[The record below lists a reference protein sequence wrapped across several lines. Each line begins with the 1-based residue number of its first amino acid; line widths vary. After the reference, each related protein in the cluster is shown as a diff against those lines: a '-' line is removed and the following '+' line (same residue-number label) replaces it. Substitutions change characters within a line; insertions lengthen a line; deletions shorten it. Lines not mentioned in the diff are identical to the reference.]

1 MVIIVVSL
9 FQTSIMRKSYI
20 WILILLMA
28 FSFTGLLL
36 LQARYVNQ
44 SAAIFSARFDDN
56 VKRSMYQVVKT
67 IEEMEVRDC
76 LETFINGNSDDALRA
91 KQLLSSDGL
100 LFKHKHSIGQLTMPD
115 ESVEIKSLSGKNTS
129 ISKASE
135 SLNEQYQERFLHF
148 KTLFEGVTAKLIND
162 VSEKPIEKRIDFV
175 LLDELLS
182 KEFYNN
188 GVGLPFHYMVTD
200 KSGRVIF
207 SCHENNKAVT
217 KEFYREQFFPN
228 ENSDKVYFLNVF
240 FPTRSEYIIDSLR
253 LLLPSAILTLLMF
266 VTFTLIILYLFRQK
280 RLTTIKND
288 FVNNMTHELKTP
300 ISSVSLAAQML
311 NDKTVNTNPKI
322 LAHISHVIVEET
334 KRLSFLVDKVLQMS
348 VFERG
353 RGTMNFQEVDINEL
367 LETIIGNFSLRVKN
381 INGTLISQLNAK
393 NSLVMVDE
401 MHFTNVIYNLMDNAF
416 KYRKETLILTVS
428 TWNFK
433 NKLFLSIEDNGVGI
447 KKENLKRIFDQFYRV
462 PTGNVH
468 NVKGFGLGL
477 AYVSKII
484 KLHKGTIKVESE
496 YGIGTKF
503 IIEILTV

>member
-1 MVIIVVSL
+1 
-9 FQTSIMRKSYI
+9 MRKSYI
-20 WILILLMA
+20 WILIILMA
-28 FSFTGLLL
+28 FSFAGLLL
-36 LQARYVNQ
+36 LQVRYVNQ
-44 SAAIFSARFDDN
+44 SASIFSARFDDN
-56 VKRSMYQVVKT
+56 VKRSLYQVIKT
-67 IEEMEVRDC
+67 IDEMEVRDY
-76 LETFINGNSDDALRA
+76 LETFINGKSDDAQRA
-91 KQLLSSDGL
+91 KELLNSDEL
-100 LFKHKHSIGQLTMPD
+100 LFKHSYTVDQLTMPD
-115 ESVEIKSLSGKNTS
+115 ESVQIKSLGGKNTS

-135 SLNEQYQERFLHF
+135 SQNQQYRERFLRS
-148 KTLFEGVTAKLIND
+148 KALFDEVTAKLMND
-162 VSEKPIEKRIDFV
+162 ASTKPIEKRVDFV

-188 GVGLPFHYMVTD
+188 GVELPFHYVVTD
-200 KSGRVIF
+200 KSGKIIF
-207 SCHENNKAVT
+207 SCHDDKMVVT
-217 KEFYREQFFPN
+217 KDFYRQQFFPN

-240 FPTRSEYIIDSLR
+240 FPTRSEYIVHSLK
-253 LLLPSAILTLLMF
+253 LLLPSIILTMLMF
-266 VTFTLIILYLFRQK
+266 FTFMLTILYLLRQK
-280 RLTTIKND
+280 RLTSVKND

-311 NDKTVNTNPKI
+311 SDNSVNTNPKI
-322 LAHISHVIVEET
+322 LAHISHVIIDET

-353 RGTMNFQEVDINEL
+353 RATMNFQELDMHEL
-367 LETIIGNFSLRVKN
+367 LETVIGNFSLKVN
-381 INGTLISQLNAK
+381 NTNGKIIDQLNAQ
-393 NSLVMVDE
+393 NAYAMVDE
-401 MHFTNVIYNLMDNAF
+401 MHFTNVIYNLMDNAL

-428 TWNFK
+428 TWNDK
-433 NKLFLSIEDNGVGI
+433 DKLFISIEDNGIGI
-447 KKENLKRIFDQFYRV
+447 KRENMKRIFDQFYRV

>member
-1 MVIIVVSL
+1 
-9 FQTSIMRKSYI
+9 MRKSYI

-28 FSFTGLLL
+28 FSFAGLLL
-36 LQARYVNQ
+36 LQVRYVNQ
-44 SAAIFSARFDDN
+44 SASIFSARFDDN
-56 VKRSMYQVVKT
+56 VKRSLFQVIKT
-67 IEEMEVRDC
+67 IDEMEVRDY
-76 LETFINGNSDDALRA
+76 LETFINGKSDDAQRA
-91 KQLLSSDGL
+91 KELLNSDES
-100 LFKHKHSIGQLTMPD
+100 LFKHSYTVDQLTMPD
-115 ESVEIKSLSGKNTS
+115 ESVQIKSLGGKNTS

-135 SLNEQYQERFLHF
+135 SQNQQYRERFLRS
-148 KTLFEGVTAKLIND
+148 KALFDEVTARLMND
-162 VSEKPIEKRIDFV
+162 ASSKPIEKRVDFV

-188 GVGLPFHYMVTD
+188 GVELPFHYVVTD
-200 KSGRVIF
+200 KSGKIIF
-207 SCHENNKAVT
+207 SCHDDKMVVT
-217 KEFYREQFFPN
+217 KDFYRQQFFPN

-240 FPTRSEYIIDSLR
+240 FPTRSEYIVHSLK
-253 LLLPSAILTLLMF
+253 LLLPSIILTMLMF
-266 VTFTLIILYLFRQK
+266 FTFMLTILYLLRQK
-280 RLTTIKND
+280 RLTSVKND

-311 NDKTVNTNPKI
+311 SDNSVNTNPKI
-322 LAHISHVIVEET
+322 LAHISHVIIDET

-353 RGTMNFQEVDINEL
+353 RATMNFQELDMHEL
-367 LETIIGNFSLRVKN
+367 LETVIGNFSLKVN
-381 INGTLISQLNAK
+381 NTNGKIIDQLNAQ
-393 NSLVMVDE
+393 NAYAMVDE
-401 MHFTNVIYNLMDNAF
+401 MHFTNVIYNLMDNAL

-428 TWNFK
+428 TWNDK
-433 NKLFLSIEDNGVGI
+433 DKLFISIEDNGIGI
-447 KKENLKRIFDQFYRV
+447 KRENMKRIFDQFYRV

>member
-1 MVIIVVSL
+1 
-9 FQTSIMRKSYI
+9 MRKSYI

-28 FSFTGLLL
+28 FSFAGLLL
-36 LQARYVNQ
+36 LQVRYVNQ
-44 SAAIFSARFDDN
+44 SASIFSARFDDN
-56 VKRSMYQVVKT
+56 VKRSLYQVIKT
-67 IEEMEVRDC
+67 IDEMEVRDY
-76 LETFINGNSDDALRA
+76 LETFINGKSDDAQRA
-91 KQLLSSDGL
+91 KELLNSDEL
-100 LFKHKHSIGQLTMPD
+100 LFKHSYTVDQLTMPD
-115 ESVEIKSLSGKNTS
+115 ESVQIKSLGGKNTS

-135 SLNEQYQERFLHF
+135 SQNKQYRERFLRS
-148 KTLFEGVTAKLIND
+148 KALFDEVTARLMND
-162 VSEKPIEKRIDFV
+162 ASTKPIEKRVDFV

-188 GVGLPFHYMVTD
+188 GVELPFHYVVTD
-200 KSGRVIF
+200 KSGIIVF
-207 SCHENNKAVT
+207 SCHDDNMPVT
-217 KEFYREQFFPN
+217 KDFYRQQFFPN
-228 ENSDKVYFLNVF
+228 ENSDKIYFLNVF
-240 FPTRSEYIIDSLR
+240 FPTRSEYIVHSLK
-253 LLLPSAILTLLMF
+253 LLLPSIILTMLMF
-266 VTFTLIILYLFRQK
+266 FTFMLTILYLLRQK
-280 RLTTIKND
+280 RLTSVKND

-311 NDKTVNTNPKI
+311 SDNSVNTNPKI
-322 LAHISHVIVEET
+322 LAHISHVIIDET

-353 RGTMNFQEVDINEL
+353 RATMNFQELDMHEL
-367 LETIIGNFSLRVKN
+367 LETVIGNFSLKVN
-381 INGTLISQLNAK
+381 NTNGKIISQLNAQ
-393 NSLVMVDE
+393 NASAMVDE
-401 MHFTNVIYNLMDNAF
+401 MHFTNVIYNLMDNAL

-428 TWNFK
+428 TWNDK
-433 NKLFLSIEDNGVGI
+433 DKLFISIEDNGIGI
-447 KKENLKRIFDQFYRV
+447 KRENMKRIFDQFYRV

>member
-1 MVIIVVSL
+1 
-9 FQTSIMRKSYI
+9 MRKSYI

-28 FSFTGLLL
+28 FSFAGLLL
-36 LQARYVNQ
+36 LQVRYVNQ
-44 SAAIFSARFDDN
+44 SASIFSARFDDN
-56 VKRSMYQVVKT
+56 VKRSLYQVIKT
-67 IEEMEVRDC
+67 IDEMEVRDY
-76 LETFINGNSDDALRA
+76 LETFINGKSDDAQRA
-91 KQLLSSDGL
+91 KELLNSDEL
-100 LFKHKHSIGQLTMPD
+100 LFKHSYTVDQLTMPD
-115 ESVEIKSLSGKNTS
+115 ESVQIKSLGGKNTS

-135 SLNEQYQERFLHF
+135 SQNEQYRERFLRS
-148 KTLFEGVTAKLIND
+148 KALFDEVTAKLMND
-162 VSEKPIEKRIDFV
+162 ASTKPIEKRVDFV

-188 GVGLPFHYMVTD
+188 GVELPFHYVVTD
-200 KSGRVIF
+200 KSGKIVF
-207 SCHENNKAVT
+207 SCHDDNMPVT
-217 KEFYREQFFPN
+217 KDFYRQQFFPN
-228 ENSDKVYFLNVF
+228 ENSDKIYFLNVF
-240 FPTRSEYIIDSLR
+240 FPTRSEYIVHSLK
-253 LLLPSAILTLLMF
+253 LLLPSIILTMLMF
-266 VTFTLIILYLFRQK
+266 FTFMLTILYLLRQK
-280 RLTTIKND
+280 RLTSVKND

-311 NDKTVNTNPKI
+311 SDNSVNTNPKI
-322 LAHISHVIVEET
+322 LAHISHVIIDET

-353 RGTMNFQEVDINEL
+353 RATMNFQELDMHEL
-367 LETIIGNFSLRVKN
+367 LETVIGNFSLKVN
-381 INGTLISQLNAK
+381 NTNGKIIDQLNAQ
-393 NSLVMVDE
+393 NAYAMVDE
-401 MHFTNVIYNLMDNAF
+401 MHFTNVIYNLMDNAL

-428 TWNFK
+428 TWNDK
-433 NKLFLSIEDNGVGI
+433 DKLFISIEDNGIGI
-447 KKENLKRIFDQFYRV
+447 KRENMKRIFDQFYRV

>member
-1 MVIIVVSL
+1 
-9 FQTSIMRKSYI
+9 MRKSYI
-20 WILILLMA
+20 WILIILMA
-28 FSFTGLLL
+28 FSFAGLLL
-36 LQARYVNQ
+36 LQVRYVNQ
-44 SAAIFSARFDDN
+44 SASIFSARFDDN
-56 VKRSMYQVVKT
+56 VKRSLYQVIKT
-67 IEEMEVRDC
+67 IDEMEVRDY
-76 LETFINGNSDDALRA
+76 LETFINGKSDDAQRA
-91 KQLLSSDGL
+91 KELLNSDEL
-100 LFKHKHSIGQLTMPD
+100 LFKHSYTVDQLTMPD
-115 ESVEIKSLSGKNTS
+115 ESVQIKSLGGKNTS

-135 SLNEQYQERFLHF
+135 SQNQQYRERFLRS
-148 KTLFEGVTAKLIND
+148 KALFDEVTARLMND
-162 VSEKPIEKRIDFV
+162 ASSKPIEKRVDFV

-188 GVGLPFHYMVTD
+188 GVELPFHYVVTD
-200 KSGRVIF
+200 KNGKIIF
-207 SCHENNKAVT
+207 SCHDDNMPVT
-217 KEFYREQFFPN
+217 KDFYRQQFFPN

-240 FPTRSEYIIDSLR
+240 FPTRSEYIVHSLK
-253 LLLPSAILTLLMF
+253 LLLPSIILTMLMF
-266 VTFTLIILYLFRQK
+266 FTFMLTILYLLRQK
-280 RLTTIKND
+280 RLTSVKND

-311 NDKTVNTNPKI
+311 SDNSVNTNPKI
-322 LAHISHVIVEET
+322 LAHISHVIIDET

-353 RGTMNFQEVDINEL
+353 RATMNFQELDMHEL
-367 LETIIGNFSLRVKN
+367 LETVIGNFSLKVN
-381 INGTLISQLNAK
+381 NTNGKIISQLNAQ
-393 NSLVMVDE
+393 NAYAMVDE
-401 MHFTNVIYNLMDNAF
+401 MHFTNVIYNLMDNAL

-428 TWNFK
+428 TGNDK
-433 NKLFLSIEDNGVGI
+433 DKLCISIEDNGIGI
-447 KKENLKRIFDQFYRV
+447 KRENMKRIFDQFYRV

>member
-1 MVIIVVSL
+1 
-9 FQTSIMRKSYI
+9 MRKSYI

-36 LQARYVNQ
+36 LQVRYVNQ
-44 SAAIFSARFDDN
+44 SASIFSARFDDN
-56 VKRSMYQVVKT
+56 VKRSLYQVIKT
-67 IEEMEVRDC
+67 IDEMEVRDY
-76 LETFINGNSDDALRA
+76 LETFINGKSDDAQRA
-91 KQLLSSDGL
+91 KELLNSDEL
-100 LFKHKHSIGQLTMPD
+100 LFKHSYTVDQLTMPD
-115 ESVEIKSLSGKNTS
+115 ESVQIKSLGGKNTS

-135 SLNEQYQERFLHF
+135 SQNQQYRERFLRS
-148 KTLFEGVTAKLIND
+148 KALFDEVTAKLMND
-162 VSEKPIEKRIDFV
+162 ASTKPIEKRVDFV

-188 GVGLPFHYMVTD
+188 GVELPFHYVVTD
-200 KSGRVIF
+200 KSGKIVF
-207 SCHENNKAVT
+207 SCHDDNMPVT
-217 KEFYREQFFPN
+217 KDFYRQQFFPN
-228 ENSDKVYFLNVF
+228 ENSDKIYFLNVF
-240 FPTRSEYIIDSLR
+240 FPTRSEYIVHSLK
-253 LLLPSAILTLLMF
+253 LLLPSIILTMLMF
-266 VTFTLIILYLFRQK
+266 FTFMLTILYLLRQK
-280 RLTTIKND
+280 RLTSVKND

-311 NDKTVNTNPKI
+311 SDNSVNTNPKI
-322 LAHISHVIVEET
+322 LAHISHVIIDET

-353 RGTMNFQEVDINEL
+353 RATMNFQELDMHEL
-367 LETIIGNFSLRVKN
+367 LETVIGNFSLKVN
-381 INGTLISQLNAK
+381 NTNGKIIDQLNAQ
-393 NSLVMVDE
+393 NAYAMVDE
-401 MHFTNVIYNLMDNAF
+401 MHFTNVIYNLMDNAL

-428 TWNFK
+428 TWNDK
-433 NKLFLSIEDNGVGI
+433 DKLFISIEDNGIGI
-447 KKENLKRIFDQFYRV
+447 KRENMKRIFDQFYRV

>member
-1 MVIIVVSL
+1 
-9 FQTSIMRKSYI
+9 MRKSYI

-28 FSFTGLLL
+28 FSFAGLLL
-36 LQARYVNQ
+36 LQVRYVNQ
-44 SAAIFSARFDDN
+44 SASIFSARFDDN
-56 VKRSMYQVVKT
+56 VKRSLYQVIKT
-67 IEEMEVRDC
+67 IDEMEVRDY
-76 LETFINGNSDDALRA
+76 LETFINGKSDDAQRA
-91 KQLLSSDGL
+91 KELLNSDEL
-100 LFKHKHSIGQLTMPD
+100 LFKHSYTVDELTMPD
-115 ESVEIKSLSGKNTS
+115 ESVQIKSLGGKNSS

-135 SLNEQYQERFLHF
+135 SQNEQYRERFLRS
-148 KTLFEGVTAKLIND
+148 KALFDEVTAKLMND
-162 VSEKPIEKRIDFV
+162 ASTKPIEKRVDFV

-188 GVGLPFHYMVTD
+188 GVELPFHYVVTD
-200 KSGRVIF
+200 KSGKIVF
-207 SCHENNKAVT
+207 SCHDDKMVVT
-217 KEFYREQFFPN
+217 KDFYRQQFFPN
-228 ENSDKVYFLNVF
+228 ENSDKIYFLNVF
-240 FPTRSEYIIDSLR
+240 FPTRSEYIVHSLK
-253 LLLPSAILTLLMF
+253 LLLPSIILTMLMF
-266 VTFTLIILYLFRQK
+266 FTFMLTILYLLRQK
-280 RLTTIKND
+280 RLTSVKND

-311 NDKTVNTNPKI
+311 SDNSVNTNPKI
-322 LAHISHVIVEET
+322 LAHISHVIIDET

-353 RGTMNFQEVDINEL
+353 RATMNFQELDMHEL
-367 LETIIGNFSLRVKN
+367 LETVIGNFSLKVN
-381 INGTLISQLNAK
+381 NTNGKIIDQLNAQ
-393 NSLVMVDE
+393 NAYAMVDE
-401 MHFTNVIYNLMDNAF
+401 MHFTNVIYNLMDNAL

-428 TWNFK
+428 TWNDK
-433 NKLFLSIEDNGVGI
+433 DNLFISIEDNGIGI
-447 KKENLKRIFDQFYRV
+447 KRENMKRIFDQFYRV

>member
-1 MVIIVVSL
+1 
-9 FQTSIMRKSYI
+9 MRKSYI

-28 FSFTGLLL
+28 FSFAGLLL
-36 LQARYVNQ
+36 LQVRYVNQ
-44 SAAIFSARFDDN
+44 SASIFSARFDDN
-56 VKRSMYQVVKT
+56 VKRSLYQVIKT
-67 IEEMEVRDC
+67 IDEMEVRDY
-76 LETFINGNSDDALRA
+76 LETFINGKSDDAQRA
-91 KQLLSSDGL
+91 KELLNSDES
-100 LFKHKHSIGQLTMPD
+100 LFKHSYTVDQLTMPD
-115 ESVEIKSLSGKNTS
+115 ESVQIKSLGGKNTS

-135 SLNEQYQERFLHF
+135 SQNEQYRERFLRS
-148 KTLFEGVTAKLIND
+148 KALFDEVTAKLMND
-162 VSEKPIEKRIDFV
+162 ASTKPIEKRVDFV

-188 GVGLPFHYMVTD
+188 GVELPFHYVVTD
-200 KSGRVIF
+200 KSGKIVF
-207 SCHENNKAVT
+207 SCHDDNMPVT
-217 KEFYREQFFPN
+217 KDFYRQQFFPN
-228 ENSDKVYFLNVF
+228 ENSDKIYFLNVF
-240 FPTRSEYIIDSLR
+240 FPTRSEYIVHSLK
-253 LLLPSAILTLLMF
+253 LLLPSIILTMLMF
-266 VTFTLIILYLFRQK
+266 FTFMLTILYLLRQK
-280 RLTTIKND
+280 RLTSVKND

-311 NDKTVNTNPKI
+311 SDNSVNTNPKI
-322 LAHISHVIVEET
+322 LAHISHVIIDET

-353 RGTMNFQEVDINEL
+353 RATMNFQELDMHEL
-367 LETIIGNFSLRVKN
+367 LETVIGNFSLKVN
-381 INGTLISQLNAK
+381 NTNGKIISQLNAQ
-393 NSLVMVDE
+393 NAYAMVDE
-401 MHFTNVIYNLMDNAF
+401 MHFTNVIYNLMDNAL

-428 TWNFK
+428 TWNDK
-433 NKLFLSIEDNGVGI
+433 DKLFISIEDNGIGI
-447 KKENLKRIFDQFYRV
+447 KRENMKRIFDQFYRV

>member
-1 MVIIVVSL
+1 
-9 FQTSIMRKSYI
+9 MRKSYI

-28 FSFTGLLL
+28 FSFAGLLL
-36 LQARYVNQ
+36 LQVRYVNQ
-44 SAAIFSARFDDN
+44 SASIFSARFDDN
-56 VKRSMYQVVKT
+56 VKRSLYQVIKT
-67 IEEMEVRDC
+67 IDEMEVRDY
-76 LETFINGNSDDALRA
+76 LETFINGKSDDAQRA
-91 KQLLSSDGL
+91 KELLNSDEL
-100 LFKHKHSIGQLTMPD
+100 LFKHSYTVDQLTMPD
-115 ESVEIKSLSGKNTS
+115 ESVQIKSLGGKNTS

-135 SLNEQYQERFLHF
+135 SQNEQYRERFLRS
-148 KTLFEGVTAKLIND
+148 KALFDEVTAKLMND
-162 VSEKPIEKRIDFV
+162 ASTKPIEKRVDFV

-188 GVGLPFHYMVTD
+188 GVELPFHYVVTD
-200 KSGRVIF
+200 KSGKIVF
-207 SCHENNKAVT
+207 SCHDDNMPVT
-217 KEFYREQFFPN
+217 KDFYRQQFFPN
-228 ENSDKVYFLNVF
+228 ENSDKIYFLNVF
-240 FPTRSEYIIDSLR
+240 FPTRSEYIVHSLK
-253 LLLPSAILTLLMF
+253 LLLPSIILTMLMF
-266 VTFTLIILYLFRQK
+266 FTFMLTILYLLRQK
-280 RLTTIKND
+280 RLTSVKND

-311 NDKTVNTNPKI
+311 SDNSVNTNPKI
-322 LAHISHVIVEET
+322 LAHISHVIIDET

-353 RGTMNFQEVDINEL
+353 RATMNFQELDMHEL
-367 LETIIGNFSLRVKN
+367 LETVIGNFSLKVN
-381 INGTLISQLNAK
+381 NTNGKIISQLNAQ
-393 NSLVMVDE
+393 NASAMVDE
-401 MHFTNVIYNLMDNAF
+401 MHFTNVIYNLMDNAL

-428 TWNFK
+428 TWNDTD
-433 NKLFLSIEDNGVGI
+433 KLFISIEDNGIGI
-447 KKENLKRIFDQFYRV
+447 KRENMKRIFDQFYRV

>member
-1 MVIIVVSL
+1 
-9 FQTSIMRKSYI
+9 MRKSYI

-28 FSFTGLLL
+28 FSFAGLLL
-36 LQARYVNQ
+36 LQVRYVNQ
-44 SAAIFSARFDDN
+44 SASIFSARFDDN
-56 VKRSMYQVVKT
+56 VKRSLYQVIKT
-67 IEEMEVRDC
+67 IDEMEVRDY
-76 LETFINGNSDDALRA
+76 LETFINGKSDDAQRA
-91 KQLLSSDGL
+91 KELLNSDEL
-100 LFKHKHSIGQLTMPD
+100 LFKHSYTVDQLTMPD
-115 ESVEIKSLSGKNTS
+115 ESVQIKSLGGKNTS

-135 SLNEQYQERFLHF
+135 SQNQQYRERFLRS
-148 KTLFEGVTAKLIND
+148 KALFDEVTARLMND
-162 VSEKPIEKRIDFV
+162 ASTKPIEKRVDFV

-188 GVGLPFHYMVTD
+188 GVELPFHYVVTD
-200 KSGRVIF
+200 KSGKIVF
-207 SCHENNKAVT
+207 SCHDDNMPVT
-217 KEFYREQFFPN
+217 KDFYRQQFFPN
-228 ENSDKVYFLNVF
+228 ENSDKIYFLNVF
-240 FPTRSEYIIDSLR
+240 FPTRSEYIVHSLK
-253 LLLPSAILTLLMF
+253 LLLPSIILTMLMF
-266 VTFTLIILYLFRQK
+266 FTFMLTILYLLRQK
-280 RLTTIKND
+280 RLTSVKND

-311 NDKTVNTNPKI
+311 SDNSVNTNPKI
-322 LAHISHVIVEET
+322 LAHISHVIIDET

-353 RGTMNFQEVDINEL
+353 RATMNFQELDMHEL
-367 LETIIGNFSLRVKN
+367 LETVIGNFSLKVN
-381 INGTLISQLNAK
+381 NTNGKIIDQLNAQ
-393 NSLVMVDE
+393 NAYAMVDE
-401 MHFTNVIYNLMDNAF
+401 MHFTNVIYNLMDNAL

-428 TWNFK
+428 TWNDK
-433 NKLFLSIEDNGVGI
+433 DKLFISIEDNGIGI
-447 KKENLKRIFDQFYRV
+447 KRENMKRIFDQFYRV

>member
-1 MVIIVVSL
+1 
-9 FQTSIMRKSYI
+9 MRKSYI

-28 FSFTGLLL
+28 FSFAGLLL
-36 LQARYVNQ
+36 LQVRYVNQ
-44 SAAIFSARFDDN
+44 SASIFSARFDDN
-56 VKRSMYQVVKT
+56 VKRSLYQVIKT
-67 IEEMEVRDC
+67 IDEMEVRDY
-76 LETFINGNSDDALRA
+76 LETFINGKSDDAQRA
-91 KQLLSSDGL
+91 KELLNSDEL
-100 LFKHKHSIGQLTMPD
+100 LFKHSYTVDQLTMPD
-115 ESVEIKSLSGKNTS
+115 ESVQIKSLGGKNTS

-135 SLNEQYQERFLHF
+135 SQNEQYRERFLRS
-148 KTLFEGVTAKLIND
+148 KALFDEVTAKLMND
-162 VSEKPIEKRIDFV
+162 ASTKPIEKRVDFV

-188 GVGLPFHYMVTD
+188 GVELPFHYVVTD
-200 KSGRVIF
+200 KSGKIIF
-207 SCHENNKAVT
+207 SCHDDKMVVT
-217 KEFYREQFFPN
+217 KDFYRQQFFPN
-228 ENSDKVYFLNVF
+228 ENSDKIYFLNVF
-240 FPTRSEYIIDSLR
+240 FPTRSEYIVHSLK
-253 LLLPSAILTLLMF
+253 LLLPSIILTMLMF
-266 VTFTLIILYLFRQK
+266 FTFMLTILYLLRQK
-280 RLTTIKND
+280 RLTSVKND

-311 NDKTVNTNPKI
+311 SDNSVNTNPKI
-322 LAHISHVIVEET
+322 LAHISHVIIDET

-353 RGTMNFQEVDINEL
+353 RATMNFQELDMHEL
-367 LETIIGNFSLRVKN
+367 LETVIGNFSLKVN
-381 INGTLISQLNAK
+381 NTNGKIIDQLNAQ
-393 NSLVMVDE
+393 NAYAMVDE
-401 MHFTNVIYNLMDNAF
+401 MHFTNVIYNLMDNAL

-428 TWNFK
+428 TWNDK
-433 NKLFLSIEDNGVGI
+433 DKLFISIEDNGIGI
-447 KKENLKRIFDQFYRV
+447 KRENMKRIFDQFYRV

>member
-1 MVIIVVSL
+1 
-9 FQTSIMRKSYI
+9 MRKSYI

-28 FSFTGLLL
+28 FSFAGLLL
-36 LQARYVNQ
+36 LQVRYVNQ
-44 SAAIFSARFDDN
+44 SASIFSARFDDN
-56 VKRSMYQVVKT
+56 VKRSLYQVIKT
-67 IEEMEVRDC
+67 IDEMEVRDY
-76 LETFINGNSDDALRA
+76 LETFINGKSDDAQRA
-91 KQLLSSDGL
+91 KELLNSDES
-100 LFKHKHSIGQLTMPD
+100 LFKHSYTVDQLTMPD
-115 ESVEIKSLSGKNTS
+115 ESVQIKSLGGKNTS

-135 SLNEQYQERFLHF
+135 SQNEQYRERFLRS
-148 KTLFEGVTAKLIND
+148 KALFDEVTAKLMND
-162 VSEKPIEKRIDFV
+162 ASTKPIEKRVDFV

-188 GVGLPFHYMVTD
+188 GVELPFHYVVTD
-200 KSGRVIF
+200 KSGKIVF
-207 SCHENNKAVT
+207 SCHDDNMPVT
-217 KEFYREQFFPN
+217 KDFYRQQFFPN
-228 ENSDKVYFLNVF
+228 ENSDKIYFLNVF
-240 FPTRSEYIIDSLR
+240 FPTRSEYIVHSLK
-253 LLLPSAILTLLMF
+253 LLLPSIILTMLMF
-266 VTFTLIILYLFRQK
+266 FTFMLTILYLLRQK
-280 RLTTIKND
+280 RLTSVKND

-311 NDKTVNTNPKI
+311 SDNSVNTNPKI
-322 LAHISHVIVEET
+322 LAHISHVIIDET

-353 RGTMNFQEVDINEL
+353 RATMNFQELDMHEL
-367 LETIIGNFSLRVKN
+367 LETVIGNFSLKVN
-381 INGTLISQLNAK
+381 NTNGKIIDQLNAQ
-393 NSLVMVDE
+393 NAYAMVDE
-401 MHFTNVIYNLMDNAF
+401 MHFTNVIYNLMDNAL

-428 TWNFK
+428 TWNDK
-433 NKLFLSIEDNGVGI
+433 DKLFISIEDNGIGI
-447 KKENLKRIFDQFYRV
+447 KRENMKRIFDQFYRV

>member
-1 MVIIVVSL
+1 
-9 FQTSIMRKSYI
+9 MRKSYI

-28 FSFTGLLL
+28 FSFAGLLL
-36 LQARYVNQ
+36 LQVRYVNQ
-44 SAAIFSARFDDN
+44 SASIFSARFDDN
-56 VKRSMYQVVKT
+56 VKRSLYQVIKT
-67 IEEMEVRDC
+67 IDEMEVRDY
-76 LETFINGNSDDALRA
+76 LGTFINGKSDDAQRA
-91 KQLLSSDGL
+91 KELLNSDEL
-100 LFKHKHSIGQLTMPD
+100 LFKHSYTVDQLTMPD
-115 ESVEIKSLSGKNTS
+115 ESVQIKSLGGKNTS

-135 SLNEQYQERFLHF
+135 SQNEQYRERFLRS
-148 KTLFEGVTAKLIND
+148 KALFDEVTAKLMND
-162 VSEKPIEKRIDFV
+162 ASTKPIEKRVDFV

-188 GVGLPFHYMVTD
+188 GVELPFHYVVTD
-200 KSGRVIF
+200 KSGKIIF
-207 SCHENNKAVT
+207 SCHDDKMVVT
-217 KEFYREQFFPN
+217 KDFYRQQFFPN

-240 FPTRSEYIIDSLR
+240 FPTRSEYIVHSLK
-253 LLLPSAILTLLMF
+253 LLLPSIILTMLMF
-266 VTFTLIILYLFRQK
+266 FTFMLTILYLLRQK
-280 RLTTIKND
+280 RLTSVKND

-311 NDKTVNTNPKI
+311 SDNSVNTNPKI
-322 LAHISHVIVEET
+322 LAHISHVIIDET

-353 RGTMNFQEVDINEL
+353 RATMNFQELDMHEL
-367 LETIIGNFSLRVKN
+367 LETVIGNFSLKVN
-381 INGTLISQLNAK
+381 NTNGKIIDQLNAQ
-393 NSLVMVDE
+393 NAYAMVDE
-401 MHFTNVIYNLMDNAF
+401 MHFTNVIYNLMDNAL

-428 TWNFK
+428 TWNDK
-433 NKLFLSIEDNGVGI
+433 DKLFISIEDNGIGI
-447 KKENLKRIFDQFYRV
+447 KRENMKRIFDQFYRV

>member
-1 MVIIVVSL
+1 
-9 FQTSIMRKSYI
+9 MRKSYI

-28 FSFTGLLL
+28 FSFAGLLL
-36 LQARYVNQ
+36 LQVRYVNQ
-44 SAAIFSARFDDN
+44 SASIFSARFDDN
-56 VKRSMYQVVKT
+56 VKRSLYQVIKT
-67 IEEMEVRDC
+67 IDEMEVRDY
-76 LETFINGNSDDALRA
+76 LETFINGKSDDAQRA
-91 KQLLSSDGL
+91 KELLNSDEL
-100 LFKHKHSIGQLTMPD
+100 LFKHSYTVDQLTMPD
-115 ESVEIKSLSGKNTS
+115 ESVQIKSLGGKNTS

-135 SLNEQYQERFLHF
+135 SQNEQYRERFLRS
-148 KTLFEGVTAKLIND
+148 KALFDEVTAKLMND
-162 VSEKPIEKRIDFV
+162 ASTKPIEKRVDFV

-188 GVGLPFHYMVTD
+188 GVELPFHYVVTD
-200 KSGRVIF
+200 KSGKIVF
-207 SCHENNKAVT
+207 SCHDDKMVVT
-217 KEFYREQFFPN
+217 KDFYRQQFFPN
-228 ENSDKVYFLNVF
+228 ENSDKIYFLNVF
-240 FPTRSEYIIDSLR
+240 FPTRSEYIVHSLK
-253 LLLPSAILTLLMF
+253 LLLPSIILTMLMF
-266 VTFTLIILYLFRQK
+266 FTFMLTILYLLRQK
-280 RLTTIKND
+280 RLTSVKND

-311 NDKTVNTNPKI
+311 SDNSVNTNPKI
-322 LAHISHVIVEET
+322 LAHISHVIIDET

-353 RGTMNFQEVDINEL
+353 RATMNFQELDMHEL
-367 LETIIGNFSLRVKN
+367 LETVIGNFSLKVN
-381 INGTLISQLNAK
+381 NTNGKIIDQLNAQ
-393 NSLVMVDE
+393 NAYAMVDE
-401 MHFTNVIYNLMDNAF
+401 MHFTNVIYNLMDNAL

-428 TWNFK
+428 TWNDK
-433 NKLFLSIEDNGVGI
+433 DKLFISIEDNGIGI
-447 KKENLKRIFDQFYRV
+447 KRENMKRIFDQFYRV

>member
-1 MVIIVVSL
+1 
-9 FQTSIMRKSYI
+9 MRKSYI

-28 FSFTGLLL
+28 FSFAGLLL
-36 LQARYVNQ
+36 LQVRYVNQ
-44 SAAIFSARFDDN
+44 SASIFSARFDDN
-56 VKRSMYQVVKT
+56 VKRSLYQVIKT
-67 IEEMEVRDC
+67 IDEMEVRDY
-76 LETFINGNSDDALRA
+76 LETFINGKSDDAQRA
-91 KQLLSSDGL
+91 KELLNSDEL
-100 LFKHKHSIGQLTMPD
+100 LFKHSYTVDQLTMPD
-115 ESVEIKSLSGKNTS
+115 ESVQIKSLGGKNTS

-135 SLNEQYQERFLHF
+135 SQNQQYRERFLRS
-148 KTLFEGVTAKLIND
+148 KALFDEVTAKLMND
-162 VSEKPIEKRIDFV
+162 ASTKPIEKRVDFV

-188 GVGLPFHYMVTD
+188 GVELPFHYVVTD
-200 KSGRVIF
+200 KNGKIIF
-207 SCHENNKAVT
+207 SCHDDKMVVT
-217 KEFYREQFFPN
+217 KDFYRQQFFPN

-240 FPTRSEYIIDSLR
+240 FPTRSEYIVHSLK
-253 LLLPSAILTLLMF
+253 LLLPSIILTMLMF
-266 VTFTLIILYLFRQK
+266 FTFMLTILYLLRQK
-280 RLTTIKND
+280 RLTSVKND

-311 NDKTVNTNPKI
+311 SDNSVNTNPKI
-322 LAHISHVIVEET
+322 LAHISHVIIDET

-353 RGTMNFQEVDINEL
+353 RATMNFQELDMHEL
-367 LETIIGNFSLRVKN
+367 LETVIGNFSLKVN
-381 INGTLISQLNAK
+381 NTNGKIIDQLNAQ
-393 NSLVMVDE
+393 NAYAMVDE
-401 MHFTNVIYNLMDNAF
+401 MHFTNVIYNLMDNAL

-428 TWNFK
+428 TWNDK
-433 NKLFLSIEDNGVGI
+433 DKLFISIEDNGIGI
-447 KKENLKRIFDQFYRV
+447 KRENMKRIFDQFYRV

>member
-1 MVIIVVSL
+1 
-9 FQTSIMRKSYI
+9 MRKSYI

-28 FSFTGLLL
+28 FSFAGLLL
-36 LQARYVNQ
+36 LQVRYVNQ
-44 SAAIFSARFDDN
+44 SASIFSARFDDN
-56 VKRSMYQVVKT
+56 VQRSLYQVIKT
-67 IEEMEVRDC
+67 IDEMEVRDY
-76 LETFINGNSDDALRA
+76 LETFINGKSDDAQRA
-91 KQLLSSDGL
+91 KELLNSDEL
-100 LFKHKHSIGQLTMPD
+100 LFKHSYTVDQLTMPD
-115 ESVEIKSLSGKNTS
+115 ESVQIKSLGGKNTS

-135 SLNEQYQERFLHF
+135 SQNQQYRERFLRS
-148 KTLFEGVTAKLIND
+148 KALFDEVTAKLMND
-162 VSEKPIEKRIDFV
+162 ASTKPIEKRVDFV

-188 GVGLPFHYMVTD
+188 GVELPFHYVVTD
-200 KSGRVIF
+200 KSGKIIF
-207 SCHENNKAVT
+207 SCHDDKMVVT
-217 KEFYREQFFPN
+217 KDFYRQQFFPN

-240 FPTRSEYIIDSLR
+240 FPTRSEYIVHSLK
-253 LLLPSAILTLLMF
+253 LLLPSIILTMLMF
-266 VTFTLIILYLFRQK
+266 FTFMLTILYLLRQK
-280 RLTTIKND
+280 RLTSVKND

-311 NDKTVNTNPKI
+311 SDDAVNTNPKI
-322 LAHISHVIVEET
+322 LAHISHVIIDET

-353 RGTMNFQEVDINEL
+353 RATMNFQELDMHEL
-367 LETIIGNFSLRVKN
+367 LETVIGNFSLKVN
-381 INGTLISQLNAK
+381 NTNGKIIAQLNAQ
-393 NSLVMVDE
+393 NAYAMVDE
-401 MHFTNVIYNLMDNAF
+401 MHFTNVIYNLMDNAL

-428 TWNFK
+428 TWNDK
-433 NKLFLSIEDNGVGI
+433 DKLFISIEDNGIGI
-447 KKENLKRIFDQFYRV
+447 KRENMKRIFDQFYRV

>member
-1 MVIIVVSL
+1 
-9 FQTSIMRKSYI
+9 MRKSYI

-28 FSFTGLLL
+28 FSFAGLLL
-36 LQARYVNQ
+36 LQVRYVNQ
-44 SAAIFSARFDDN
+44 SASIFSARFDDN
-56 VKRSMYQVVKT
+56 VKRSLYQVIKT
-67 IEEMEVRDC
+67 IDEMEVRDY
-76 LETFINGNSDDALRA
+76 LETFINGKSDDAQRA
-91 KQLLSSDGL
+91 KELLNSDES
-100 LFKHKHSIGQLTMPD
+100 LFKHSYTVDQLTMPD
-115 ESVEIKSLSGKNTS
+115 ESVQIKSLGGKNTS

-135 SLNEQYQERFLHF
+135 SQNEQYRERFLRS
-148 KTLFEGVTAKLIND
+148 KALFDEVTAKLMND
-162 VSEKPIEKRIDFV
+162 ASTKPIEKRVDFV

-188 GVGLPFHYMVTD
+188 GVELPFHYVVTD
-200 KSGRVIF
+200 KSGKIIF
-207 SCHENNKAVT
+207 SCHDDKMVVT
-217 KEFYREQFFPN
+217 KDFYRQQFFPN

-240 FPTRSEYIIDSLR
+240 FPTRSEYIVHSLK
-253 LLLPSAILTLLMF
+253 LLLPSIILTMLMF
-266 VTFTLIILYLFRQK
+266 FTFMLTILYLLRQK
-280 RLTTIKND
+280 RLTSVKND

-311 NDKTVNTNPKI
+311 SDNSVNTNPKI
-322 LAHISHVIVEET
+322 LAHISHVIIDET

-353 RGTMNFQEVDINEL
+353 RATMNFQELDMHEL
-367 LETIIGNFSLRVKN
+367 LETVIGNFSLKVN
-381 INGTLISQLNAK
+381 NTNGKIIDQLNAQ
-393 NSLVMVDE
+393 NAYAMVDE
-401 MHFTNVIYNLMDNAF
+401 MHFTNVIYNLMDNAL

-428 TWNFK
+428 TWNDK
-433 NKLFLSIEDNGVGI
+433 DKLFISIEDNGIGI
-447 KKENLKRIFDQFYRV
+447 KRENMKRIFDQFYRV

>member
-1 MVIIVVSL
+1 
-9 FQTSIMRKSYI
+9 MRKSYI

-28 FSFTGLLL
+28 FSFAGLLL
-36 LQARYVNQ
+36 LQVRYVNQ
-44 SAAIFSARFDDN
+44 SASIFSARFDDN
-56 VKRSMYQVVKT
+56 VKRSLYQVIKT
-67 IEEMEVRDC
+67 IDEMEVRDY
-76 LETFINGNSDDALRA
+76 LETFINGKSDDAQRA
-91 KQLLSSDGL
+91 KELLNSDES
-100 LFKHKHSIGQLTMPD
+100 LFKHSYTVDQLTMPD
-115 ESVEIKSLSGKNTS
+115 ESVQIKSLGGKNTS

-135 SLNEQYQERFLHF
+135 SQNEQYRERFLRS
-148 KTLFEGVTAKLIND
+148 KALFDEVTAKLMND
-162 VSEKPIEKRIDFV
+162 ASTKPIEKRVDFV

-188 GVGLPFHYMVTD
+188 GVELPFHYVVTD
-200 KSGRVIF
+200 KSGKIIF
-207 SCHENNKAVT
+207 SCHDDNMPVT
-217 KEFYREQFFPN
+217 KDFYRQQFFPN
-228 ENSDKVYFLNVF
+228 ENSDKIYFLNVF
-240 FPTRSEYIIDSLR
+240 FPTRSEYIVHSLK
-253 LLLPSAILTLLMF
+253 LLLPSIILTMLMF
-266 VTFTLIILYLFRQK
+266 FTFMLTILYLLRQK
-280 RLTTIKND
+280 RLTSVKND

-311 NDKTVNTNPKI
+311 SDNSVNTNPKI
-322 LAHISHVIVEET
+322 LAHISHVIIDET

-353 RGTMNFQEVDINEL
+353 RATMNFQELDMHEL
-367 LETIIGNFSLRVKN
+367 LETVIGNFSLKVN
-381 INGTLISQLNAK
+381 NTNGKIIDQLNAQ
-393 NSLVMVDE
+393 NAYAMVDE
-401 MHFTNVIYNLMDNAF
+401 MHFTNVIYNLMDNAL

-428 TWNFK
+428 TWNDK
-433 NKLFLSIEDNGVGI
+433 DKLFISIEDNGIGI
-447 KKENLKRIFDQFYRV
+447 KRENMKRIFDQFYRV

>member
-1 MVIIVVSL
+1 
-9 FQTSIMRKSYI
+9 MRKSYI

-28 FSFTGLLL
+28 FSFAGLLL
-36 LQARYVNQ
+36 LQVRYVNQ
-44 SAAIFSARFDDN
+44 SASIFSARFDDN
-56 VKRSMYQVVKT
+56 VKRSLYQVIKT
-67 IEEMEVRDC
+67 IDEMEVRDY
-76 LETFINGNSDDALRA
+76 LETFINGKSDDAQRA
-91 KQLLSSDGL
+91 KELLNSDES
-100 LFKHKHSIGQLTMPD
+100 LFKHSYTVDQLTMPD
-115 ESVEIKSLSGKNTS
+115 ESVQIKSLGGKNTS

-135 SLNEQYQERFLHF
+135 SQNEQYRERFLRS
-148 KTLFEGVTAKLIND
+148 KALFDEVTAKLMND
-162 VSEKPIEKRIDFV
+162 ASTKPIEKRVDFV

-188 GVGLPFHYMVTD
+188 GVELPFHYVVTD
-200 KSGRVIF
+200 KSGKIIF
-207 SCHENNKAVT
+207 SCHDDKMVVT
-217 KEFYREQFFPN
+217 KDFYRQQFFPN
-228 ENSDKVYFLNVF
+228 ENSDKIYFLNVF
-240 FPTRSEYIIDSLR
+240 FPTRSEYIVHSLK
-253 LLLPSAILTLLMF
+253 LLLPSIILTMLMF
-266 VTFTLIILYLFRQK
+266 FTFMLTILYLLRQK
-280 RLTTIKND
+280 RLTSVKND

-311 NDKTVNTNPKI
+311 SDNSVNTNPKI
-322 LAHISHVIVEET
+322 LAHISHVIIDET

-353 RGTMNFQEVDINEL
+353 RATMNFQELDMHEL
-367 LETIIGNFSLRVKN
+367 LETVIGNFSLKVN
-381 INGTLISQLNAK
+381 NTNGKIIDQLNAQ
-393 NSLVMVDE
+393 NAYAMVDE
-401 MHFTNVIYNLMDNAF
+401 MHFTNVIYNLMDNAL

-428 TWNFK
+428 TWNDK
-433 NKLFLSIEDNGVGI
+433 DKLFISIEDNGIGI
-447 KKENLKRIFDQFYRV
+447 KRENMKRIFDQFYRV

>member
-1 MVIIVVSL
+1 
-9 FQTSIMRKSYI
+9 MRKSYI

-28 FSFTGLLL
+28 FSFAGLLL
-36 LQARYVNQ
+36 LQVRYVNQ
-44 SAAIFSARFDDN
+44 SASIFSARFDDN
-56 VKRSMYQVVKT
+56 VKRSLYQVIKT
-67 IEEMEVRDC
+67 IDEMEVRDY
-76 LETFINGNSDDALRA
+76 LETFINGKSDDAQRA
-91 KQLLSSDGL
+91 KELLNSDEL
-100 LFKHKHSIGQLTMPD
+100 LFKHSYTVDQLTMPD
-115 ESVEIKSLSGKNTS
+115 ESVQIKSLGGKNTS

-135 SLNEQYQERFLHF
+135 SQNEQYRERFLRS
-148 KTLFEGVTAKLIND
+148 KALFDEVTAKLMND
-162 VSEKPIEKRIDFV
+162 ASTKPIEKRVDFV

-188 GVGLPFHYMVTD
+188 GVELPFHYVVTD
-200 KSGRVIF
+200 KSGKIIF
-207 SCHENNKAVT
+207 SCHDDKMVVT
-217 KEFYREQFFPN
+217 KDFYRQQFFPN

-240 FPTRSEYIIDSLR
+240 FPTRSEYIVHSLK
-253 LLLPSAILTLLMF
+253 LLLPSIILTMLMF
-266 VTFTLIILYLFRQK
+266 FTFMLTILYLLRQK
-280 RLTTIKND
+280 RLTSVKND

-311 NDKTVNTNPKI
+311 SDNSVNTNPKI
-322 LAHISHVIVEET
+322 LAHISHVIIDET

-353 RGTMNFQEVDINEL
+353 RATMNFQELDMHEL
-367 LETIIGNFSLRVKN
+367 LETVIGNFSLKVN
-381 INGTLISQLNAK
+381 NTNGKIIYQLNAQ
-393 NSLVMVDE
+393 NAYAMVDE
-401 MHFTNVIYNLMDNAF
+401 MHFTNVIYNLMDNAL

-428 TWNFK
+428 TWNDK
-433 NKLFLSIEDNGVGI
+433 DKLFISIEDNGIGI
-447 KKENLKRIFDQFYRV
+447 KRENMKRIFDQFYRV

>member
-1 MVIIVVSL
+1 
-9 FQTSIMRKSYI
+9 MRKSYI

-28 FSFTGLLL
+28 FSFAGLLL
-36 LQARYVNQ
+36 LQVRYVNQ
-44 SAAIFSARFDDN
+44 SASIFSARFDDN
-56 VKRSMYQVVKT
+56 VKRSLYQVIKT
-67 IEEMEVRDC
+67 IDEMEVRDY
-76 LETFINGNSDDALRA
+76 LETFINGKSDDAQRA
-91 KQLLSSDGL
+91 KELLNSDEL
-100 LFKHKHSIGQLTMPD
+100 LFKHSYTVDQLTMPD
-115 ESVEIKSLSGKNTS
+115 ESVQIKSLGGKNTS

-135 SLNEQYQERFLHF
+135 SQNQQYRERFLRS
-148 KTLFEGVTAKLIND
+148 KALFDEVTAKLMND
-162 VSEKPIEKRIDFV
+162 ASTKPIEKRVDFV

-188 GVGLPFHYMVTD
+188 GVELPFHYVVTD
-200 KSGRVIF
+200 KSGKIIF
-207 SCHENNKAVT
+207 SCHDDKMVVT
-217 KEFYREQFFPN
+217 KDFYRQQFFPN

-240 FPTRSEYIIDSLR
+240 FPTRSEYIVHSLK
-253 LLLPSAILTLLMF
+253 LLLPSIILTMLMF
-266 VTFTLIILYLFRQK
+266 FTFMLTILYLLRQK
-280 RLTTIKND
+280 RLTSVKND

-311 NDKTVNTNPKI
+311 SDNSVNTNPKI
-322 LAHISHVIVEET
+322 LAHISHVIIDET

-353 RGTMNFQEVDINEL
+353 RATMNFQELDMHEL
-367 LETIIGNFSLRVKN
+367 LETVIGNFSLKVN
-381 INGTLISQLNAK
+381 NTNGKIISQLNAQ
-393 NSLVMVDE
+393 NASAMVDE
-401 MHFTNVIYNLMDNAF
+401 MHFTNVIYNLMDNAL

-428 TWNFK
+428 TWNDK
-433 NKLFLSIEDNGVGI
+433 DKLCISIEDNGIGI
-447 KKENLKRIFDQFYRV
+447 KRENMKRIFDQFYRV

>member
-1 MVIIVVSL
+1 
-9 FQTSIMRKSYI
+9 MRKSYI

-28 FSFTGLLL
+28 FSFAGLLL
-36 LQARYVNQ
+36 LQVRYVNQ
-44 SAAIFSARFDDN
+44 SASIFSARFDDN
-56 VKRSMYQVVKT
+56 VKRSLYQVIKT
-67 IEEMEVRDC
+67 IDEMEVRDY
-76 LETFINGNSDDALRA
+76 LETFINGKSDDAQRA
-91 KQLLSSDGL
+91 KELLNSDEL
-100 LFKHKHSIGQLTMPD
+100 LFKHSYTVDQLTMPD
-115 ESVEIKSLSGKNTS
+115 ESVQIKSLGGKNTS

-135 SLNEQYQERFLHF
+135 SQNQQYRERFLRS
-148 KTLFEGVTAKLIND
+148 KALFDEVTAKLMND
-162 VSEKPIEKRIDFV
+162 ASTKPIEKRVDFV

-188 GVGLPFHYMVTD
+188 GVELPFHYVVTD
-200 KSGRVIF
+200 KSGKIVF
-207 SCHENNKAVT
+207 SCHDDNMPVT
-217 KEFYREQFFPN
+217 KDFYRQQFFPN
-228 ENSDKVYFLNVF
+228 ENSDKIYFLNVF
-240 FPTRSEYIIDSLR
+240 FPTRSEYIVHSLK
-253 LLLPSAILTLLMF
+253 LLLPSIILTMLMF
-266 VTFTLIILYLFRQK
+266 FTFMLTILYLLRQK
-280 RLTTIKND
+280 RLTSVKND

-311 NDKTVNTNPKI
+311 SDNSVNTNPKI
-322 LAHISHVIVEET
+322 LAHISHVIIDET

-353 RGTMNFQEVDINEL
+353 RATMNFQELDMHEL
-367 LETIIGNFSLRVKN
+367 LETVIGNFSLKVN
-381 INGTLISQLNAK
+381 NTNGKIISQLNAQ
-393 NSLVMVDE
+393 NASAMVDE
-401 MHFTNVIYNLMDNAF
+401 MHFTNVIYNLMDNAL

-428 TWNFK
+428 TWNDK
-433 NKLFLSIEDNGVGI
+433 DKLFISIEDNGIGI
-447 KKENLKRIFDQFYRV
+447 KRENMKRIFDQFYRV

>member
-1 MVIIVVSL
+1 
-9 FQTSIMRKSYI
+9 MRKSYI
-20 WILILLMA
+20 WILIILMA
-28 FSFTGLLL
+28 FSFAGLLL
-36 LQARYVNQ
+36 LQVRYVNQ
-44 SAAIFSARFDDN
+44 SASIFSARFDDN
-56 VKRSMYQVVKT
+56 VKRSLYQVIKT
-67 IEEMEVRDC
+67 IDEMEVRDY
-76 LETFINGNSDDALRA
+76 LETFINGKSDDAQRA
-91 KQLLSSDGL
+91 KELLNSDEL
-100 LFKHKHSIGQLTMPD
+100 LFKHSYTVDQLTMPD
-115 ESVEIKSLSGKNTS
+115 ESVQIKSLGGKNTS

-135 SLNEQYQERFLHF
+135 SQNEQYRERFLRS
-148 KTLFEGVTAKLIND
+148 KALFDEVTAKLMND
-162 VSEKPIEKRIDFV
+162 ASTKPIEKRVDFV

-188 GVGLPFHYMVTD
+188 GVELPFHYVVTD
-200 KSGRVIF
+200 KSGKIIF
-207 SCHENNKAVT
+207 SCHDDNMPVT
-217 KEFYREQFFPN
+217 KDFYRQQFFPN

-240 FPTRSEYIIDSLR
+240 FPTRSEYIVHSLK
-253 LLLPSAILTLLMF
+253 LLLPSIILTMLMF
-266 VTFTLIILYLFRQK
+266 FTFMLTILYLLRQK
-280 RLTTIKND
+280 RLTSVKND

-311 NDKTVNTNPKI
+311 SDNSVNTNPKI
-322 LAHISHVIVEET
+322 LAHISHVIIDET

-353 RGTMNFQEVDINEL
+353 RATMNFQELDMHEL
-367 LETIIGNFSLRVKN
+367 LETVIGNFSLKVN
-381 INGTLISQLNAK
+381 NTNGKIISQLNAQ
-393 NSLVMVDE
+393 NASVMVDE
-401 MHFTNVIYNLMDNAF
+401 MHFTNVIYNLMDNAL

-428 TWNFK
+428 TWNDK
-433 NKLFLSIEDNGVGI
+433 DKLFISIEDNGIGI
-447 KKENLKRIFDQFYRV
+447 KRENMKRIFDQFYRV

>member
-1 MVIIVVSL
+1 
-9 FQTSIMRKSYI
+9 MRKSYI

-28 FSFTGLLL
+28 FSFAGLLL
-36 LQARYVNQ
+36 LQVRYVNQ
-44 SAAIFSARFDDN
+44 SASIFSARFDDN
-56 VKRSMYQVVKT
+56 VKRSLYQVIKT
-67 IEEMEVRDC
+67 IDEMEVRDY
-76 LETFINGNSDDALRA
+76 LETFINGKSDDAQRA
-91 KQLLSSDGL
+91 KELLNSDES
-100 LFKHKHSIGQLTMPD
+100 LFKHSYTVDQLTMPD
-115 ESVEIKSLSGKNTS
+115 ESVQIKSLGGKNTS

-135 SLNEQYQERFLHF
+135 SQNEQYRERFLRS
-148 KTLFEGVTAKLIND
+148 KALFDEVTAKLMND
-162 VSEKPIEKRIDFV
+162 ASTKPIEKRVDFV

-188 GVGLPFHYMVTD
+188 GVELPFHYVVTD
-200 KSGRVIF
+200 KSGKIVF
-207 SCHENNKAVT
+207 SCHDDNMPVT
-217 KEFYREQFFPN
+217 KDFYRQQFFPN
-228 ENSDKVYFLNVF
+228 ENSDKIYFLNVF
-240 FPTRSEYIIDSLR
+240 FPTRSEYIVHSLK
-253 LLLPSAILTLLMF
+253 LLLPSIILTMLMF
-266 VTFTLIILYLFRQK
+266 FTFMLTILYLLRQK
-280 RLTTIKND
+280 RLTSVKND

-311 NDKTVNTNPKI
+311 SDNSVNTNPKI
-322 LAHISHVIVEET
+322 LAHISHVIIDET

-353 RGTMNFQEVDINEL
+353 RATMNFQELDMHEL
-367 LETIIGNFSLRVKN
+367 LETVIGNFSLKVN
-381 INGTLISQLNAK
+381 NTNGKIISQLNAQ
-393 NSLVMVDE
+393 NASAMVDE
-401 MHFTNVIYNLMDNAF
+401 MHFTNVIYNLMDNAL

-428 TWNFK
+428 TWNDK
-433 NKLFLSIEDNGVGI
+433 DKLFISIEDNGIGI
-447 KKENLKRIFDQFYRV
+447 KRENMKRIFDQFYRV

>member
-1 MVIIVVSL
+1 
-9 FQTSIMRKSYI
+9 MRKSYI

-28 FSFTGLLL
+28 FSFAGLLL
-36 LQARYVNQ
+36 LQVRYVNQ
-44 SAAIFSARFDDN
+44 SASIFSARFDDN
-56 VKRSMYQVVKT
+56 VKRSLYQVIKT
-67 IEEMEVRDC
+67 IDEMEVRDY
-76 LETFINGNSDDALRA
+76 LETFINGKSDDAQRA
-91 KQLLSSDGL
+91 KELLNSDES
-100 LFKHKHSIGQLTMPD
+100 LFKHSYTVDQLTMPD
-115 ESVEIKSLSGKNTS
+115 ESVQIKSLSGKNTS

-135 SLNEQYQERFLHF
+135 SQNQQYRERFLRS
-148 KTLFEGVTAKLIND
+148 KALFDEVTARLMND
-162 VSEKPIEKRIDFV
+162 ASSKPIEKRVDFV

-188 GVGLPFHYMVTD
+188 GVELPFHYVVTD
-200 KSGRVIF
+200 KSGKIIF
-207 SCHENNKAVT
+207 SCHDDNMPVT
-217 KEFYREQFFPN
+217 RDFYRQQFFPN

-240 FPTRSEYIIDSLR
+240 FPTRSEYIVHSLK
-253 LLLPSAILTLLMF
+253 LLLPSIILTMLMF
-266 VTFTLIILYLFRQK
+266 FTFMLTILYLLRQK
-280 RLTTIKND
+280 RLTSVKND

-311 NDKTVNTNPKI
+311 SDDAVNTNPKI
-322 LAHISHVIVEET
+322 LAHISHVIIDET

-353 RGTMNFQEVDINEL
+353 RATMNFQELDMHEL
-367 LETIIGNFSLRVKN
+367 LETVIGNFSLKVN
-381 INGTLISQLNAK
+381 NTNGKIISQLNAQ
-393 NSLVMVDE
+393 NASAMVDE
-401 MHFTNVIYNLMDNAF
+401 MHFTNVIYNLMDNAL

-428 TWNFK
+428 TWNDK
-433 NKLFLSIEDNGVGI
+433 DKLFISIEDNGIGI
-447 KKENLKRIFDQFYRV
+447 KRENMKRIFDQFYRV